1 MYIIL
6 FLYCYESTWL
16 NKMKKGNSLLARKF
30 GSVFRYIDD
39 LLAINDGGEF
49 EKHYPEI
56 YPSELE
62 LKKENVVNTETN
74 FLELN
79 IRLSER
85 LFHTKLYDKRDEF
98 GFHISRLPFKDSNI
112 PHRMFYSSASAEIL
126 RICRATSN
134 LQDVVV
140 SSTALV
146 NRMLKQGASEHS
158 LENVLLKA

>member
-1 MYIIL
+1 MQSVRKA
-6 FLYCYESTWL
+6 FSTYTST
-16 NKMKKGNSLLARKF
+16 KSEPRIASTIRC
-30 GSVFRYIDD
+30 
-39 LLAINDGGEF
+39 EF

-98 GFHISRLPFKDSNI
+98 GFHISWLPFKDSNI

-140 SSTALV
+140 SSKALV
-146 NRMLKQGASEHS
+146 NNCCVRTLWK
-158 LENVLLKA
+158 NVLLKA